1 MNLFLR
7 VVQGRPEGKRLS
19 FPRGQYLFGRGS
31 ECHIRP
37 NSDWVSRQHCQLLV
51 GLDDVRIR
59 DLGSRNGTLVNGER
73 VVGERSL
80 NEGDQV
86 QVGPLVFQIC
96 LDDPAHGPAAVP
108 VSTRPKQ
115 EDTHSHCLDTKEM
128 VSFDG
133 SQQAQAIEPVQAD
146 PPAKILIQS

>member
-1 MNLFLR
+1 MNVYLL

-37 NSDWVSRQHCQLLV
+37 NSDWVSRQHCQLFV
-51 GLDDVRIR
+51 GLNEVRIR

-73 VVGERSL
+73 VVGERPLS
-80 NEGDQV
+80 EGDQV

-96 LDDPAHGPAAVP
+96 LTEHEPEALP
-108 VSTRPKQ
+108 VSARPSQ
-115 EDTHSHCLDTKEM
+115 ETHSHCLDTKEM
-128 VSFDG
+128 QSLV
-133 SQQAQAIEPVQAD
+133 ATLPCREPLAAD
-146 PPAKILIQS
+146 PPAEVVVKS

>member
-1 MNLFLR
+1 
-7 VVQGRPEGKRLS
+7 
-19 FPRGQYLFGRGS
+19 
-31 ECHIRP
+31 
-37 NSDWVSRQHCQLLV
+37 VSRQHCQLLV

-73 VVGERSL
+73 VVGERFL

-86 QVGPLVFQIC
+86 QVGPLVFEIC
-96 LDDPAHGPAAVP
+96 LDPAHGPTALP

-133 SQQAQAIEPVQAD
+133 SQQGQATEPAQAD
-146 PPAKILIQS
+146 TPAKILIQS